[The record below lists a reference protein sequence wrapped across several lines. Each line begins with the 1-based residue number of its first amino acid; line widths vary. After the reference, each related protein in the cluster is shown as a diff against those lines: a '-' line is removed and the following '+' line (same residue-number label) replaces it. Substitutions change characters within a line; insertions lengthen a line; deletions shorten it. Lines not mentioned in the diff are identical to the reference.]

1 MDTTTQIRRL
11 INIQTGACQVKRST
25 GKTSKRKLA
34 LLSQFGVSPKLS
46 EFNAFQGALKQLP
59 GGHGYSP
66 FRSAGA
72 DKLSSG
78 PITVAFASSRQVPA
92 GSNNCPLFSITFP
105 DRSSIFAC
113 RAGAGSPSFVD
124 CSQSTK
130 TGTRSPPLGERVTR
144 GGAFIRRR
152 GPGEG
157 FPASFGDVARLGCL
171 MTVKRLRT
179 PSTRR
184 AWRRGR
190 GRFHRKLCRS
200 VSS

>member
-34 LLSQFGVSPKLS
+34 LLSQLGVSHRLS
-46 EFNAFQGALKQLP
+46 EFNAFQGALKQLA

-66 FRSAGA
+66 FCSAGM
-72 DKLSSG
+72 DTLSSV
-78 PITVAFASSRQVPA
+78 PIAVASVSCRQVPA
-92 GSNNCPLFSITFP
+92 GSHNCPLFSITFP
-105 DRSSIFAC
+105 DRSYILAC
-113 RAGAGSPSFVD
+113 RAGAGSPFFVD

-130 TGTRSPPLGERVTR
+130 TGTRSPPLGERVSR

-152 GPGEG
+152 GPGDG
-157 FPASFGDVARLGCL
+157 FLASFGDVARLGCL

>member
-1 MDTTTQIRRL
+1 MVRKFHPVFRHPLWRGRLARCRPGIRSLRSGQALPVRGGRNAPTTAGGTPAPH
-11 INIQTGACQVKRST
+11 G
-25 GKTSKRKLA
+25 
-34 LLSQFGVSPKLS
+34 
-46 EFNAFQGALKQLP
+46 QGAGISRLP
-59 GGHGYSP
+59 AAEVS
-66 FRSAGA
+66 
-72 DKLSSG
+72 
-78 PITVAFASSRQVPA
+78 
-92 GSNNCPLFSITFP
+92 CPLFSITFP

-113 RAGAGSPSFVD
+113 RAGAGPPSFVD

-130 TGTRSPPLGERVTR
+130 TGTRSPLRGERVSR
-144 GGAFIRRR
+144 GGAFVSRR

-157 FPASFGDVARLGCL
+157 FLASFGDVARLGCL

-190 GRFHRKLCRS
+190 GRFHRKLCQS

>member
-113 RAGAGSPSFVD
+113 GAGAGSPSFVD
-124 CSQSTK
+124 CFHATK
-130 TGTRSPPLGERVTR
+130 TGSKSPLSGERVTR
-144 GGAFIRRR
+144 GGACIRRR

-157 FPASFGDVARLGCL
+157 FLASFGDVARLGCL